1 MFKKSLAAL
10 AVLGAAAGYA
20 SAADVTLF
28 GVVDT
33 GLISSG
39 NGGNWRN
46 TQMFK
51 KSLAALAVLGAAAG
65 YASAADV
72 TLFGVVDTGL
82 IYTHQTFGDA
92 EPAHVNKFAMESGV
106 SSASRFGL
114 KGTEELG
121 NGLKVG
127 FMLENGF
134 QSDSG
139 ALKSEKR
146 IFDREASVSVY
157 SDFGT
162 LSMGRMGGVGSGA
175 GSMGRMGGVGSG
187 AGTYDLVLATA
198 DAFDGGD
205 NNVFGFATSD
215 RYDNMV
221 TYQTPKFAGLQ
232 ATVQY
237 SFNEDSV
244 EETAREGSSAVNRY
258 SSAALTGDFGA
269 LQTPKFAG
277 LQATVQYSFNE
288 DSVEETAREGS
299 SAVNRYS
306 SAALTGDFGALQ
318 TVLAYE
324 FQNYK
329 SFGAAEHDDGQ
340 IVYLGGNYDCGF
352 AKTFVMG
359 QYFKGIKAGQL
370 TAITEDDAA
379 HIDTV
384 GTDDT
389 DDYSADGVKGY
400 GLHLGTIVPVAG
412 GDLTVAAY
420 FTDFAVEYADQDVD
434 AKSYAF
440 GAKYEYYL
448 SKRTSVYTGAGFAQV
463 KYDDEGSDKTTQAY
477 LGLTHRF

>member
-1 MFKKSLAAL
+1 
-10 AVLGAAAGYA
+10 
-20 SAADVTLF
+20 
-28 GVVDT
+28 
-33 GLISSG
+33 
-39 NGGNWRN
+39 
-46 TQMFK
+46 MFK

-82 IYTHQTFGDA
+82 IYTHQTFADDSKA
-92 EPAHVNKFAMESGV
+92 DVNKFSMDSGV

-127 FMLENGF
+127 FKLENGF

-175 GSMGRMGGVGSG
+175 G
-187 AGTYDLVLATA
+187 TYDLVLATA

-221 TYQTPKFAGLQ
+221 TY
-232 ATVQY
+232 
-237 SFNEDSV
+237 
-244 EETAREGSSAVNRY
+244 
-258 SSAALTGDFGA
+258 
-269 LQTPKFAG
+269 QTPKFAG

-379 HIDTV
+379 HFDTV
-384 GTDDT
+384 GTDGT
-389 DDYSADGVKGY
+389 DGYSADGVKGY

>member
-10 AVLGAAAGYA
+10 AVLG
-20 SAADVTLF
+20 V
-28 GVVDT
+28 
-33 GLISSG
+33 
-39 NGGNWRN
+39 
-46 TQMFK
+46 
-51 KSLAALAVLGAAAG
+51 AAG

-82 IYTHQTFGDA
+82 IYTHQTFADDSKA
-92 EPAHVNKFAMESGV
+92 DVNNFAMDSGV

-127 FMLENGF
+127 FKLENGF

-162 LSMGRMGGVGSGA
+162 L
-175 GSMGRMGGVGSG
+175 SMGRMGGVGSG

-244 EETAREGSSAVNRY
+244 
-258 SSAALTGDFGA
+258 
-269 LQTPKFAG
+269 K
-277 LQATVQYSFNE
+277 
-288 DSVEETAREGS
+288 ETAREGS

-329 SFGAAEHDDGQ
+329 SFGADEHDDGQ

-379 HIDTV
+379 HFDTV
-384 GTDDT
+384 GTDGT
-389 DDYSADGVKGY
+389 DGYSADGVKGY

>member
-10 AVLGAAAGYA
+10 AVLGVAAGYA

-28 GVVDT
+28 G
-33 GLISSG
+33 I
-39 NGGNWRN
+39 
-46 TQMFK
+46 
-51 KSLAALAVLGAAAG
+51 
-65 YASAADV
+65 
-72 TLFGVVDTGL
+72 VDTGL
-82 IYTHQTFGDA
+82 IYTHQTFADDSKA
-92 EPAHVNKFAMESGV
+92 DVNNFAMDSGV

-127 FMLENGF
+127 FKLENGF

-162 LSMGRMGGVGSGA
+162 L
-175 GSMGRMGGVGSG
+175 SMGRMGGVGSG

-244 EETAREGSSAVNRY
+244 
-258 SSAALTGDFGA
+258 
-269 LQTPKFAG
+269 K
-277 LQATVQYSFNE
+277 
-288 DSVEETAREGS
+288 ETAREGS

-324 FQNYK
+324 FQNYQ
-329 SFGAAEHDDGQ
+329 SFGKDARGEDGH

-359 QYFKGIKAGQL
+359 QYFKGLAENPF
-370 TAITEDDAA
+370 AADAFEG
-379 HIDTV
+379 DPV
-384 GTDDT
+384 DGE
-389 DDYSADGVKGY
+389 GVKGY
-400 GLHLGTIVPVAG
+400 GAHVGTIVPVAG
-412 GDLTVAAY
+412 GDFTGGLYYVDSTVKNAEE
-420 FTDFAVEYADQDVD
+420 DADGKYYGV
-434 AKSYAF
+434 AL
-440 GAKYEYYL
+440 KYEYPL
-448 SKRTSVYTGAGFAQV
+448 SKRTSVYGGTGWYKAKLIYSA
-463 KYDDEGSDKTTQAY
+463 DDVYKEEGYQAY
-477 LGLTHRF
+477 LGLTHCF

>member
-1 MFKKSLAAL
+1 
-10 AVLGAAAGYA
+10 
-20 SAADVTLF
+20 
-28 GVVDT
+28 
-33 GLISSG
+33 
-39 NGGNWRN
+39 
-46 TQMFK
+46 MFK

-82 IYTHQTFGDA
+82 IYTHQSFDDSKEA
-92 EPAHVNKFAMESGV
+92 DVNKFSMDSGV

-127 FMLENGF
+127 FKLENGF

-162 LSMGRMGGVGSGA
+162 L
-175 GSMGRMGGVGSG
+175 SMGRMGGVGSG

-258 SSAALTGDFGA
+258 SSAALTGD
-269 LQTPKFAG
+269 
-277 LQATVQYSFNE
+277 V
-288 DSVEETAREGS
+288 
-299 SAVNRYS
+299 
-306 SAALTGDFGALQ
+306 GALQ

-359 QYFKGIKAGQL
+359 QYFKGIQGSGANALASMVKGAKL
-370 TAITEDDAA
+370 TTF
-379 HIDTV
+379 
-384 GTDDT
+384 DT
-389 DDYSADGVKGY
+389 DFDKGVKGF
-400 GLHLGTIVPVAG
+400 GAHLGTIVPISN
-412 GDLTVAAY
+412 GDLTVGAY
-420 FTDFAVEYADQDVD
+420 YVDGTAETSKTGVEERDFDYMGLAT
-434 AKSYAF
+434 
-440 GAKYEYYL
+440 KYEYRL
-448 SKRTSVYTGAGFAQV
+448 SKRTSVYLAAGYYKATL
-463 KYDDEGSDKTTQAY
+463 DATTKAGEVEEKVGEVFT
-477 LGLTHRF
+477 GLTHAF

>member
-1 MFKKSLAAL
+1 
-10 AVLGAAAGYA
+10 
-20 SAADVTLF
+20 
-28 GVVDT
+28 
-33 GLISSG
+33 
-39 NGGNWRN
+39 
-46 TQMFK
+46 MFK

-82 IYTHQTFGDA
+82 IYTHQTFADDSKA
-92 EPAHVNKFAMESGV
+92 DVNNFAMDSGV

-127 FMLENGF
+127 FKLENGF

-162 LSMGRMGGVGSGA
+162 L
-175 GSMGRMGGVGSG
+175 SMGRMGGVGSG

-244 EETAREGSSAVNRY
+244 
-258 SSAALTGDFGA
+258 
-269 LQTPKFAG
+269 
-277 LQATVQYSFNE
+277 
-288 DSVEETAREGS
+288 
-299 SAVNRYS
+299 
-306 SAALTGDFGALQ
+306 DFGALQ

-329 SFGAAEHDDGQ
+329 SFGADEHDDGQ

-370 TAITEDDAA
+370 TAISDADA
-379 HIDTV
+379 EEVDTA
-384 GTDDT
+384 
-389 DDYSADGVKGY
+389 SADGVKGY
-400 GLHLGTIVPVAG
+400 GVHLGTIVPVAG

-420 FTDFAVEYADQDVD
+420 FTDFAVEYANHDDD

-463 KYDDEGSDKTTQAY
+463 KYDDDGSDKTTQAY

>member
-1 MFKKSLAAL
+1 MFKKSMAAL
-10 AVLGAAAGYA
+10 AVLSLSAGLA
-20 SAADVTLF
+20 SASEVTLYGIVDNGLLYKHSKVETN
-28 GVVDT
+28 GVSTKTDSFALES
-33 GLISSG
+33 GISS
-39 NGGNWRN
+39 
-46 TQMFK
+46 
-51 KSLAALAVLGAAAG
+51 
-65 YASAADV
+65 
-72 TLFGVVDTGL
+72 
-82 IYTHQTFGDA
+82 
-92 EPAHVNKFAMESGV
+92 P
-106 SSASRFGL
+106 SRFGI
-114 KGTEELG
+114 KGSEDLG
-121 NGLKVG
+121 NGMTVSFK
-127 FMLENGF
+127 LENGF
-134 QSDSG
+134 NADDGSFGDDRLFNRESSLTLSG
-139 ALKSEKR
+139 
-146 IFDREASVSVY
+146 
-157 SDFGT
+157 DFGK
-162 LSMGRMGGVGSGA
+162 LSFGRMGAIGSAA
-175 GSMGRMGGVGSG
+175 GDFDAAFAIG
-187 AGTYDLVLATA
+187 

-244 EETAREGSSAVNRY
+244 
-258 SSAALTGDFGA
+258 
-269 LQTPKFAG
+269 K
-277 LQATVQYSFNE
+277 
-288 DSVEETAREGS
+288 ETAREGS

-329 SFGAAEHDDGQ
+329 SFGADEHDDGQ

-370 TAITEDDAA
+370 TAITEDDA
-379 HIDTV
+379 DRV
-384 GTDDT
+384 D
-389 DDYSADGVKGY
+389 SASSDGVKGY
-400 GLHLGTIVPVAG
+400 GVHLGTIVPVAG

-420 FTDFAVEYADQDVD
+420 FTDFTVEFDNGEDGD

>member
-1 MFKKSLAAL
+1 
-10 AVLGAAAGYA
+10 
-20 SAADVTLF
+20 
-28 GVVDT
+28 
-33 GLISSG
+33 
-39 NGGNWRN
+39 
-46 TQMFK
+46 MFK

-82 IYTHQTFGDA
+82 IYTHQSFDDSNEA
-92 EPAHVNKFAMESGV
+92 NVNKFSMDSGV

-127 FMLENGF
+127 FKLENGF

-162 LSMGRMGGVGSGA
+162 L
-175 GSMGRMGGVGSG
+175 SMGRMGGVGSG

-269 LQTPKFAG
+269 LQT
-277 LQATVQYSFNE
+277 
-288 DSVEETAREGS
+288 
-299 SAVNRYS
+299 
-306 SAALTGDFGALQ
+306 
-318 TVLAYE
+318 VLAYE

-329 SFGAAEHDDGQ
+329 SFGAAAEHDDGQ

-370 TAITEDDAA
+370 TAITEDDA
-379 HIDTV
+379 HLVDTASSQ
-384 GTDDT
+384 
-389 DDYSADGVKGY
+389 DYSADGVKGY
-400 GLHLGTIVPVAG
+400 GVHLGTIVPVAG

>member
-1 MFKKSLAAL
+1 
-10 AVLGAAAGYA
+10 
-20 SAADVTLF
+20 
-28 GVVDT
+28 
-33 GLISSG
+33 
-39 NGGNWRN
+39 
-46 TQMFK
+46 MFK

-82 IYTHQTFGDA
+82 IYTHQSFDDSKEA
-92 EPAHVNKFAMESGV
+92 DVNKFSMDSGV

-127 FMLENGF
+127 FKLENGF

-162 LSMGRMGGVGSGA
+162 L
-175 GSMGRMGGVGSG
+175 SMGRMGGVGSG

-258 SSAALTGDFGA
+258 A
-269 LQTPKFAG
+269 
-277 LQATVQYSFNE
+277 
-288 DSVEETAREGS
+288 
-299 SAVNRYS
+299 

-324 FQNYK
+324 FQNYQ
-329 SFGAAEHDDGQ
+329 SFGTDVNPSVEDGHT
-340 IVYLGGNYDCGF
+340 VYLGGNYDFGVTRLF
-352 AKTFVMG
+352 AMA
-359 QYFKGIKAGQL
+359 QYFKGLSATQL
-370 TAITEDDAA
+370 TAI
-379 HIDTV
+379 
-384 GTDDT
+384 
-389 DDYSADGVKGY
+389 ADETRAETADNMWSDGAKGY
-400 GLHLGTIVPVAG
+400 GLHLGTVTPVFG
-412 GDLTVAAY
+412 GDFTAGLY
-420 FTDFAVEYADQDVD
+420 FVD
-434 AKSYAF
+434 AKFQNGANAANQNDADLSYY
-440 GAKYEYYL
+440 GAALRYGYPL
-448 SKRTSVYTGAGFAQV
+448 SKRTTVYTGVGYGVSKLEFNNNGQDVEAKNQV
-463 KYDDEGSDKTTQAY
+463 GQAY
-477 LGLTHRF
+477 LGLTHMF

>member
-1 MFKKSLAAL
+1 
-10 AVLGAAAGYA
+10 
-20 SAADVTLF
+20 
-28 GVVDT
+28 
-33 GLISSG
+33 
-39 NGGNWRN
+39 
-46 TQMFK
+46 MFK

-82 IYTHQTFGDA
+82 IYTHQTFADDSKA
-92 EPAHVNKFAMESGV
+92 DVNKFSMDSGV

-127 FMLENGF
+127 FKLENGF

-175 GSMGRMGGVGSG
+175 G
-187 AGTYDLVLATA
+187 TYDLVLATA

-221 TYQTPKFAGLQ
+221 TY
-232 ATVQY
+232 
-237 SFNEDSV
+237 
-244 EETAREGSSAVNRY
+244 
-258 SSAALTGDFGA
+258 
-269 LQTPKFAG
+269 QTPKFAG

-370 TAITEDDAA
+370 TAITEDDA
-379 HIDTV
+379 HRVD
-384 GTDDT
+384 
-389 DDYSADGVKGY
+389 SASSDGVKGY
-400 GLHLGTIVPVAG
+400 GVHLGTIVPVAG

-420 FTDFAVEYADQDVD
+420 FTDFSVEYATGDKD
-434 AKSYAF
+434 AKSCAF

>member
-1 MFKKSLAAL
+1 MFKKSMAAL
-10 AVLGAAAGYA
+10 AVLSLSAGLA
-20 SAADVTLF
+20 SASEVTLYGIVDNGLLYKHSKDETK
-28 GVVDT
+28 GVTTKTD
-33 GLISSG
+33 S
-39 NGGNWRN
+39 
-46 TQMFK
+46 F
-51 KSLAALAVLGAAAG
+51 AL
-65 YASAADV
+65 
-72 TLFGVVDTGL
+72 
-82 IYTHQTFGDA
+82 
-92 EPAHVNKFAMESGV
+92 ESGI
-106 SSASRFGL
+106 SSASRFGI
-114 KGTEELG
+114 KGSEDLG
-121 NGLKVG
+121 NGMTVSFK
-127 FMLENGF
+127 LENGF
-134 QSDSG
+134 NADDGSFGDDRLFNRESSLTLSG
-139 ALKSEKR
+139 
-146 IFDREASVSVY
+146 
-157 SDFGT
+157 DFGK
-162 LSMGRMGGVGSGA
+162 LSFGRMGAIGSAA
-175 GSMGRMGGVGSG
+175 GDFDAAFAIG
-187 AGTYDLVLATA
+187 

-205 NNVFGFATSD
+205 GDVFGFATSD

-244 EETAREGSSAVNRY
+244 
-258 SSAALTGDFGA
+258 
-269 LQTPKFAG
+269 K
-277 LQATVQYSFNE
+277 
-288 DSVEETAREGS
+288 ETAREGS

-329 SFGAAEHDDGQ
+329 SFGADEHDDGQ

-370 TAITEDDAA
+370 TAISEADAA
-379 HIDTV
+379 LVDTV
-384 GTDDT
+384 DGGE
-389 DDYSADGVKGY
+389 YSADGVKGY